1 MVVMKL
7 YHMVINQTKD
17 NTLIHNYYIKLNIF
31 YWNKNNF
38 MDQDQVSVVVDTPM
52 DSHQAMEF
60 HQAAMEY
67 HQAAME
73 YQATT
78 PVLSVLN

>member
-1 MVVMKL
+1 MVVMKPF
-7 YHMVINQTKD
+7 HMVINQMKD
-17 NTLIHNYYIKLNIF
+17 NSLIHNCYIKSNIF
-31 YWNKNNF
+31 YWNKNNS
-38 MDQDQVSVVVDTPM
+38 MDQDQDSVVDTHM